1 MKERDVLRT
10 LDLEEQE
17 QLADFKAW
25 WQKYGN
31 LVVTAILAVAL
42 AYAGTVGWGWYQRSQ
57 AAEASGLYDAL
68 QKAASEKDTKKVRDA
83 AGAILDQFPGTTFA
97 PLAAMISAKV
107 HFEAGDLKTARAQLQ
122 WVIDRVS
129 QPELKSIARLRL
141 VHVLVDDDAIDEA
154 VKLLDNPPGG
164 DFAAQFAALRG
175 DILLVKGQK
184 AEARAAYK
192 TAIDKTDAKN
202 SAQKERLQSK
212 LDALGDA

>member
-1 MKERDVLRT
+1 MRT

-17 QLADFKAW
+17 QLAEFKAW

-83 AGAILDQFPGTTFA
+83 AGAILDQFPGTAFA

-122 WVIDRVS
+122 WVIDRAS
-129 QPELKSIARLRL
+129 QPEMKSIARLRL
-141 VHVLVDDDAIDEA
+141 AHVMVDDDAIDEA

-164 DFAAQFAALRG
+164 EFAAQFAALRG

-184 AEARAAYK
+184 AEARAAYQ

>member
-17 QLADFKAW
+17 QVAEFKAW

-42 AYAGTVGWGWYQRSQ
+42 VYAGVFGWGWYQRSQ
-57 AAEASGLYDAL
+57 AGEASGLYDAL
-68 QKAASEKDTKKVRDA
+68 QKAATEKDTKKVRDA

-122 WVIDRVS
+122 WVIDRAA

-141 VHVLVDDDAIDEA
+141 AHVLVDDDAIDEA
-154 VKLLDNPPGG
+154 IKLLDNPPGG
-164 DFAAQFAALRG
+164 EFAAQFAALRG

-192 TAIDKTDAKN
+192 AAIDKTDAKN

>member
-42 AYAGTVGWGWYQRSQ
+42 AYAGTVGWRWYQRSQ

-122 WVIDRVS
+122 WVIDRAS

-141 VHVLVDDDAIDEA
+141 AHVLVDDDAIDEA

-164 DFAAQFAALRG
+164 EFAAQFAALRG